1 MKLEGTF
8 KAHFDH
14 TGSRVTARQCFL
26 RTSSYVSQLVEPRFK
41 YRDVLSGGRSNPP
54 PCPPLTRRSC
64 AGATP
69 SVRVGQVVQRPIG
82 CLFVALLAHVRFGF
96 RTYRS
101 ERRF

>member
-41 YRDVLSGGRSNPP
+41 IDVRSEGGRSSPHK
-54 PCPPLTRRSC
+54 PCI
-64 AGATP
+64 ADG
-69 SVRVGQVVQRPIG
+69 
-82 CLFVALLAHVRFGF
+82 
-96 RTYRS
+96 
-101 ERRF
+101 

>member
-41 YRDVLSGGRSNPP
+41 YRDVLSGGRSSAAHATFVRGRYAR
-54 PCPPLTRRSC
+54 CTGRS
-64 AGATP
+64 
-69 SVRVGQVVQRPIG
+69 SRFFKNWLLVG
-82 CLFVALLAHVRFGF
+82 CFVGPRAFRFSDLSLSF
-96 RTYRS
+96 
-101 ERRF
+101 

>member
-41 YRDVLSGGRSNPP
+41 YRRTFCEWRTGSTN
-54 PCPPLTRRSC
+54 PPLTGDVRAR
-64 AGATP
+64 ALRPLYG
-69 SVRVGQVVQRPIG
+69 SVKS
-82 CLFVALLAHVRFGF
+82 FF
-96 RTYRS
+96 
-101 ERRF
+101 

>member
-41 YRDVLSGGRSNPP
+41 YRDVLSGGRS
-54 PCPPLTRRSC
+54 S
-64 AGATP
+64 AAHATF
-69 SVRVGQVVQRPIG
+69 VRGRYARLRVGQVVFLKIG
-82 CLFVALLAHVRFGF
+82 CLLVALLAHVRFGF

>member
-41 YRDVLSGGRSNPP
+41 YRRK
-54 PCPPLTRRSC
+54 
-64 AGATP
+64 
-69 SVRVGQVVQRPIG
+69 
-82 CLFVALLAHVRFGF
+82 F
-96 RTYRS
+96 
-101 ERRF
+101 